1 MVQEYGLSS
10 SQALY
15 LMALYLKD
23 GLSLLEISKFMDMDP
38 ANTNRVVKILREK
51 GFIRDDR
58 RNNSRNFKVFL
69 T

>member
-1 MVQEYGLSS
+1 
-10 SQALY
+10 
-15 LMALYLKD
+15 MALYLKD